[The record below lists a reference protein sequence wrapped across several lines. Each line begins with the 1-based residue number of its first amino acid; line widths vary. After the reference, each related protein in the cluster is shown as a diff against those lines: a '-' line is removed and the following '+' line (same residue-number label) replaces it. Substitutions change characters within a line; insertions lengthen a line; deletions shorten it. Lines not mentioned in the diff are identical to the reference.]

1 MKKLLFAAALALA
14 AVTTVQAD
22 FAWNWWVGS
31 PAENS
36 SKDIKGCQLG
46 IACDA
51 ASIQGAQVSICWNKT
66 DELKAGAQ
74 VAWGYCEATKIKNG
88 VQTAFVNR
96 ADSASLQL
104 GLLCWNKTGFL
115 PFFVFFNFDPNCFGG
130 N

>member
-14 AVTTVQAD
+14 AVTTAKAD

-36 SKDIKGCQLG
+36 SKDIQGCQLG
-46 IACDA
+46 LACDA
-51 ASIQGAQVSICWNKT
+51 ASIQGAQVSI
-66 DELKAGAQ
+66 
-74 VAWGYCEATKIKNG
+74 
-88 VQTAFVNR
+88 
-96 ADSASLQL
+96 
-104 GLLCWNKTGFL
+104 CWNKTGFL

>member
-14 AVTTVQAD
+14 AVTTAKAD
-22 FAWNWWVGS
+22 FAWNWWIGS

-36 SKDIKGCQLG
+36 SKNIQGCQLG

-51 ASIQGAQVSICWNKT
+51 ASIEGAQVSVCWNKT
-66 DELKAGAQ
+66 GEVKAGAQ
-74 VAWGYCEATKIKNG
+74 VAIGYNEATKVKNG
-88 VQTAFVNR
+88 PQVAFVNR
-96 ADSASLQL
+96 AESAALQF